1 MKYLLLVI
9 TIFTLALN
17 VMAQSPKKTLSND
30 DFPSTPTT
38 KNSNINNNSNSS
50 TTLSIEDPNEQTY
63 SKVGTFKMD
72 EKTLDFFVV
81 KSGSS
86 RSFYFHAKDNSHS
99 TACKITKDSFETLK
113 QTLTDIT
120 TGKQIVYTDVY
131 FGTSFDTEV
140 LLTTGIGKN
149 SITFNVIYKGSKV
162 SFPLDKQAILD
173 LLNILNLYK

>member
-1 MKYLLLVI
+1 
-9 TIFTLALN
+9 
-17 VMAQSPKKTLSND
+17 MAQSPKKTLSND
-30 DFPSTPTT
+30 DFPSSSSTKTT
-38 KNSNINNNSNSS
+38 NSNSTS
-50 TTLSIEDPNEQTY
+50 SSNLDIEDPNEQTY

-72 EKTLDFFVV
+72 EKTLDFFVI

-99 TACKITKDSFETLK
+99 TACKLTKDSFERLKETLNE
-113 QTLTDIT
+113 IT

-131 FGTSFDTEV
+131 FGASFDTEV
-140 LLTTGIGKN
+140 LLSTGIGKN

-173 LLNILNLYK
+173 LLNVMNQHK

>member
-1 MKYLLLVI
+1 MKYLSVII
-9 TIFTLALN
+9 TILTLALN
-17 VMAQSPKKTLSND
+17 IMAQSPKKTLSND
-30 DFPSTPTT
+30 DFPSSSSTKTT
-38 KNSNINNNSNSS
+38 NSNSTS
-50 TTLSIEDPNEQTY
+50 SSNLDIEDPNEQTY

-99 TACKITKDSFETLK
+99 TACKLTKDSFERLKETLNE
-113 QTLTDIT
+113 IT

-131 FGTSFDTEV
+131 FGASFDTEV
-140 LLTTGIGKN
+140 LLSTGIGKN

-173 LLNILNLYK
+173 LLNLMNQHK